1 MSTKDDAE
9 TRHQLNL
16 QNLPKFTK
24 IRRCLQKMMQRRV
37 IN

>member
-16 QNLPKFTK
+16 QNLPKHF
-24 IRRCLQKMMQRRV
+24 IALVRIIQS
-37 IN
+37 

>member
-16 QNLPKFTK
+16 QNLPKLTK
-24 IRRCLQKMMQRRV
+24 LGDVYKR
-37 IN
+37 